1 MPYDEP
7 VLIPTLTGSLL
18 SCVATACVLISY
30 IVYAKQQQSFR
41 HALVLNLSL
50 AGRGPVKHVE
60 FELTATLEFINSLNN
75 SISGLYVLTHGKT
88 SPGLACTVNG
98 WVGQWSVQAADFSIL
113 AIAIITLL
121 TITRT
126 TYMPNTCLVKKILI
140 CASVW
145 FIPTTTASI
154 AAGLDQ
160 LKPVSGN
167 WCWISGAEPELRYA
181 LGHAWRFSI
190 MLATI
195 GIYIYIWV
203 YMGKHYKTLHLVSAG
218 ETYTHHSTVHHRQA
232 SQDDAVEQRSESQME
247 LRQIHVEHQVDV
259 DCTEGGPAQSPA
271 TDIESGGC
279 QKCCTT
285 VSVTSETDPYSKD
298 TLENKLNVLS
308 SGKHDTPPNDART
321 TQASN
326 PSRVSSQSRN
336 VEREIKR
343 MLLLNAYPIL
353 YIILWMPGMLNRL
366 VEASG
371 HKSRALTIM
380 QCSTQYIGLANA
392 ITYGLNKQVRKLVMK
407 DVNRIFRKK

>member
-1 MPYDEP
+1 MVYDGE

-18 SCVATACVLISY
+18 SCTASACVLISY
-30 IVYAKQQQSFR
+30 IIYAKQQQSFR

-50 AGRGPVKHVE
+50 A
-60 FELTATLEFINSLNN
+60 EFINSLNN
-75 SISGLYVLTHGKT
+75 SISGIFVFTHGKT
-88 SPGLACTVNG
+88 SPGIACTING

-126 TYMPNTCLVKKILI
+126 TYMPNTCLAKKALI

-145 FIPTTTASI
+145 VVPTTTASI

-160 LKPVSGN
+160 LRPVSGN
-167 WCWISGAEPELRYA
+167 WCWISGTEPELRYA

-190 MLATI
+190 MIATI

-203 YMGKHYKTLHLVSAG
+203 YMGKHYKTLQLVSAG
-218 ETYTHHSTVHHRQA
+218 ESYTHHTSVHHRQ
-232 SQDDAVEQRSESQME
+232 SGQNDHLESRSKSPIE
-247 LRQIHVEHQVDV
+247 LRQIHVEHQVAV
-259 DCTEGGPAQSPA
+259 NHSEGGPAQPPA
-271 TDIESGGC
+271 TDLEAGDC
-279 QKCCTT
+279 QKCSTT

-298 TLENKLNVLS
+298 TLENKLNILS
-308 SGKHDTPPNDART
+308 SGTHDTVAINDPRAT
-321 TQASN
+321 FASN
-326 PSRVSSQSRN
+326 PSRISNQSRN

-343 MLLLNAYPIL
+343 MLLLNAYPVL
-353 YIILWMPGMLNRL
+353 YIILWTPGMLNRL

-380 QCSTQYIGLANA
+380 QCTTQYIGLANA
-392 ITYGLNKQVRKLVMK
+392 ITYGLNKHLRKLVAK
-407 DVNRIFRKK
+407 DINRIFRRK